1 MEEET
6 NKIGEKLEIRDEKG
20 RFVEGHPDLGAGRP
34 KGKTLK
40 EWMREKLLNMT
51 LEQREEFLK
60 DIPKDLQWRMAEG
73 NPKQDTDIMSGGEKI
88 IPIYNGQSLQTNN
101 SDQKD
106 ISTTEENKSSVGGD
120 ISQ

>member
-1 MEEET
+1 M
-6 NKIGEKLEIRDEKG
+6 
-20 RFVEGHPDLGAGRP
+20 PDPVIQENNRNEDGTFKPGFSGNPNGRP

-40 EWMREKLLNMT
+40 EFVRIYLESLTDEEKM
-51 LEQREEFLK
+51 EYIKF
-60 DIPKDLQWRMAEG
+60 IPKDLVWKMAEG